1 MNRDGAK
8 SHPPFLVSSSH
19 VLNFFLMAMRAG
31 RKPQLHWGDSAGADV
46 WAPVLAASS
55 ASPAR
60 LGQVLRVPAPH
71 PPVVQLCPTHISLLL
86 RGPKEIQIHCTISY
100 KICLSHLKSAQ
111 KLG

>member
-19 VLNFFLMAMRAG
+19 ILNFFLMAMRAG

-55 ASPAR
+55 
-60 LGQVLRVPAPH
+60 
-71 PPVVQLCPTHISLLL
+71 TSLLAWDRCSVCL
-86 RGPKEIQIHCTISY
+86 RLTLQWHS
-100 KICLSHLKSAQ
+100 SAQ
-111 KLG
+111 HTFHFY